1 MKYQHISQQ
10 PSVVKYFKGSFYLRP
25 PLPKTSFIWD
35 VQIMFECFRNLGDNS
50 QISDKHLSQKLLILP
65 LFLGGQRLNS
75 ELHFTIHRMIISST
89 SVTFSSEYVL
99 NHSKPGRK
107 LDVFKYRAYSD
118 PSLCV
123 LECLKKYIHRRN
135 DRLDKLQKRFFIT
148 YRKPYYTDSI
158 DTLRRWIRETFAQT
172 NSIENFSP
180 HCFRSASATKAF
192 NMCLDI
198 IGILRKTCWSNAKT
212 FLQHYKKQKL
222 SVTK

>member
-1 MKYQHISQQ
+1 M
-10 PSVVKYFKGSFYLRP
+10 RP

-107 LDVFKYRAYSD
+107 LDVFKYRAYPD

-123 LECLKKYIHRRN
+123 LECLKNTFVEEMTDLINCRR
-135 DRLDKLQKRFFIT
+135 DYLSL
-148 YRKPYYTDSI
+148 
-158 DTLRRWIRETFAQT
+158 
-172 NSIENFSP
+172 IES
-180 HCFRSASATKAF
+180 HT
-192 NMCLDI
+192 I
-198 IGILRKTCWSNAKT
+198 QI
-212 FLQHYKKQKL
+212 Q
-222 SVTK
+222 

>member
-1 MKYQHISQQ
+1 M
-10 PSVVKYFKGSFYLRP
+10 
-25 PLPKTSFIWD
+25 PKTSFICD

-123 LECLKKYIHRRN
+123 LECLKRYIHRRN
-135 DRLDKLQKRFFIT
+135 DRLDKLQKRLFIT

-158 DTLRRWIRETFAQT
+158 DTLRRWIRETFAQI
-172 NSIENFSP
+172 NLIENFSP

-192 NMCLDI
+192 NKCLDI
-198 IGILRKTCWSNAKT
+198 MATLRKTCWSNAKT
-212 FLQHYKKQKL
+212 FLQHYKKENYQL
-222 SVTK
+222 RRSGFQ